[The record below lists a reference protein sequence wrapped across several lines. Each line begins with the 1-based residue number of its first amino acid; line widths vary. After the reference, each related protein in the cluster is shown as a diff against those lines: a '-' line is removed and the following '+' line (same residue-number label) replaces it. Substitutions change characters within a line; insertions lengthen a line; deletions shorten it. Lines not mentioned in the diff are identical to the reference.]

1 MKKIFNIVFVFT
13 FIFQSCRKDSSTNNK
28 IIQTFDDSVKL
39 AVNSAVDTLILG
51 TEKYKFKAYLWRD
64 FMPPAP
70 DNGMPLR
77 AMSILTNIDSNA
89 IPVELS
95 FVKQYVFFQDS
106 IWATNYEPFIERFFK
121 YQMIRISGNGPKWG
135 PNVYADVIS
144 EIHDSIRGKDYYVR
158 ERNVLIERTD

>member
-1 MKKIFNIVFVFT
+1 MEKIFNIVFVFT
-13 FIFQSCRKDSSTNNK
+13 FIFQACRKDSSNH
-28 IIQTFDDSVKL
+28 IPIVLSFDDSIKL

-51 TEKYKFKAYLWRD
+51 KQKYKFKAYLWRD

-77 AMSILTNIDSNA
+77 AMSILTNIDTNTL
-89 IPVELS
+89 PVELS
-95 FVKQYVFFQDS
+95 FVKQYVFSKDS
-106 IWATNYEPFIERFFK
+106 IWATNYEPFIDRYLK